1 MLLSLTSRRGMALAV
16 VGPAAA
22 LAVTACGGG
31 GAGTGGTSSPTP
43 ATAPPS
49 ATASAAASTGQHNQ
63 ADVRFAQEM
72 AAHHRQAVVMANM
85 ASQHGA
91 SPDVKALA
99 ERIKQEQTSQVD
111 TMAHWL
117 TSWGERVPPE
127 QSGLG
132 PGSPGGMP
140 GMMTEQKMDELRDT
154 RGTSFDEMFLTM
166 MIEHHQGAVEM
177 ADTEKQQGAY
187 GPAKEMASKIATT
200 QTAQITQMRT
210 MLAAST
216 P

>member
-1 MLLSLTSRRGMALAV
+1 MLLSHTSHRSIALAA
-16 VGPAAA
+16 VGTAAA

-31 GAGTGGTSSPTP
+31 GASRGGISSSTP
-43 ATAPPS
+43 ATVSPS
-49 ATASAAASTGQHNQ
+49 ATASATASAGQHNQ
-63 ADVRFAQEM
+63 ADVRFTQEM
-72 AAHHRQAVVMANM
+72 ITHHHQAIVMANM
-85 ASQHGA
+85 APQHGA

-99 ERIKQEQTSQVD
+99 EKIKKEQTSQVD

-132 PGSPGGMP
+132 PGSPSGMP

-154 RGTSFDEMFLTM
+154 RSTSFDKMFLTM

-177 ADTEKQQGAY
+177 ASTEKQQGAY

-200 QTAQITQMRT
+200 QTAQIAQMRT
-210 MLAAST
+210 MLAGST